1 MRPFPF
7 HSAARAACVLVAL
20 GASPALAQTSAPSPA
35 QGTREEARQES
46 RDGRYAM
53 TPAGDGFVRLDTRTG
68 ALSHCRFAEGALQ
81 CRAGADERA
90 ALQAEI
96 DRLAGEN
103 ADLRAKLAAAGAASP
118 GARLREALP
127 SQEEMDRAMGWMESF
142 MRRMMRLMRE
152 EPPPGERL

>member
-1 MRPFPF
+1 MRPFAF
-7 HSAARAACVLVAL
+7 HSAARAACLIVAL
-20 GASPALAQTSAPSPA
+20 GASAALAQTPVPSPA
-35 QGTREEARQES
+35 QPPAQEA

-68 ALSHCRFAEGALQ
+68 ALSHCRLADGALQ

>member
-1 MRPFPF
+1 MRPFAF
-7 HSAARAACVLVAL
+7 HSVARAAFLLVAL
-20 GASPALAQTSAPSPA
+20 GPSAALAQAPIPSPIPSPA
-35 QGTREEARQES
+35 QGAREEAR
-46 RDGRYAM
+46 DGRYVM
-53 TPAGDGFVRLDTRTG
+53 TSAGEGFVRLDTRTG
-68 ALSHCRFAEGALQ
+68 ALSHCRLVEAALQ

-103 ADLRAKLAAAGAASP
+103 ADLRAKLAAASPASP

-152 EPPPGERL
+152 EPPSGDRL